1 MKGCLNILILL
12 AVFSCTKEGAGT
24 AYTSIDAGQTQGES
38 IYYTDR
44 IPDDS
49 VLFVAPSTY
58 RQFGF
63 DINRDQISDLTITAN
78 LSAGMGSHSYLFS
91 AAAVTEGIQFCTISP
106 DAAIADTLQKNSCI
120 DRNCTWYDSTAVLSS
135 YVSTM
140 QQGSHQAGCWNNCG
154 EKYIGFRLCTHTDTL
169 YGWIRAEIRNLTTL
183 YIRDYAY
190 KMPKH

>member
-63 DINRDQISDLTITAN
+63 DINRDQISDLTITATPV
-78 LSAGMGSHSYLFS
+78 SY
-91 AAAVTEGIQFCTISP
+91 
-106 DAAIADTLQKNSCI
+106 
-120 DRNCTWYDSTAVLSS
+120 
-135 YVSTM
+135 
-140 QQGSHQAGCWNNCG
+140 
-154 EKYIGFRLCTHTDTL
+154 THLDV
-169 YGWIRAEIRNLTTL
+169 YKRQRQRALVGR
-183 YIRDYAY
+183 
-190 KMPKH
+190 